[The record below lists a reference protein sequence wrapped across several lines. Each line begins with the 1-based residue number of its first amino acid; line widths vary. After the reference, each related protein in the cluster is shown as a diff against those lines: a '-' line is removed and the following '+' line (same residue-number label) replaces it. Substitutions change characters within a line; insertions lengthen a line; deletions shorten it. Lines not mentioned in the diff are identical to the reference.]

1 MRIIVTAVR
10 PFLDAEID
18 PRFGRGAYFVIVDT
32 DTLEWRSEAN
42 PAVTA
47 PGGAGA
53 HAAQFA
59 ASQRVEAVVSGDFGP
74 NALQALKAAGI
85 ALYLPGAAGTVRDVV
100 SRFRAGELQPFMP

>member
-1 MRIIVTAVR
+1 MKIIVTAVR

-42 PAVTA
+42 PAVSA
-47 PGGAGA
+47 PGGAGT

-59 ASQRVEAVVSGDFGP
+59 ASQRVDAVVSGDFGP
-74 NALQALKAAGI
+74 KAASALTAAGI
-85 ALYLPGAAGTVRDVV
+85 DMYLPGPGGTVREAVL
-100 SRFRAGELQPFMP
+100 RFRAGELQPFTL